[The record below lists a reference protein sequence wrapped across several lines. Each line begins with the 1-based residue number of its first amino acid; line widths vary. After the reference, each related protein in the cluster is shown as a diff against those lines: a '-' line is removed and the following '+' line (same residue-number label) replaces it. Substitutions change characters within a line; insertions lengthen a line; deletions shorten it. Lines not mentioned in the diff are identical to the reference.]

1 MKMSTSID
9 WQYRPTSYFWAKGY
23 GIGLTSDIKGVE
35 RRRLYEQALNAGSEI
50 DPLMASPE
58 LDAASRASLG
68 RLHPWFLG
76 GEYLPNVRGTEVE
89 IARIVIASTTQD
101 VTSIYARPVG
111 KRIAYR
117 IVDEYD
123 GETISGRSTRT
134 STRPLSLE
142 ALVQFFINGWELLTC
157 LDANFESKGYD
168 HTEVH
173 DFIVEA
179 SSSFYPE
186 FDKAISATINCWLDE
201 IHEDHE
207 MGDDQC

>member
-1 MKMSTSID
+1 MSTSID

-35 RRRLYEQALNAGSEI
+35 RRCLYEQALNAGSEI

-157 LDANFESKGYD
+157 LDANFESRGYD
-168 HTEVH
+168 RTEVH

-186 FDKAISATINCWLDE
+186 FGKAISATINRWLDE
-201 IHEDHE
+201 IHEDNE